1 MKKIL
6 AFASVILLSSVS
18 VYAQQRAPLVT
29 VQDKTQPSPRLN
41 PVQQHARE
49 LSYQMTHDLRLNGY
63 QKARLQAINNDKQ
76 AKIVAILQKNN
87 GNDKL
92 VKDQCDAVCKE
103 RDKELQSVLSTDQY
117 SSYYSSRREYNEF
130 SMNYN
135 AQTTNDAFVKSVKD
149 PSPVS
154 SKGATIGPA
163 RTTTVTK

>member
-6 AFASVILLSSVS
+6 ALASALLLTSFG

-29 VQDKTQPSPRLN
+29 KQDATKPSSRLS
-41 PVQQHARE
+41 PGQQRAQD
-49 LSYQMTHDLRLNGY
+49 LSYQMTRDLRLNGY
-63 QKARLQAINNDKQ
+63 QKSRVQAINEDKQ
-76 AKIVAILQKNN
+76 ARIIAIIQQNA

-92 VKDQCDAVCKE
+92 IKDQCDIVCRE

-117 SSYYSSRREYNEF
+117 SNYYGSRREYNAF

-135 AQTTNDAFVKSVKD
+135 IQTTNDAFVKSVKD
-149 PSPVS
+149 PAPAS

-163 RTTTVTK
+163 TATKAK